1 MSATASAQS
10 ASFDYSP
17 APPLTG
23 QTVTF
28 TSTSDP
34 GVVTWDFDGDDICT
48 EPGNVVTH
56 TFPTA
61 GSYPVTLCLNGGTS
75 RAVQTII
82 VLNRPPVALFTVVP
96 GTPVAGEQVT
106 FTSVSTDAD
115 GPIVAYQWDLDGD
128 GVFDDGTQE
137 TALHM
142 WRRAGSY
149 PVALRVVDRDGA
161 TDVVQAV
168 VLVAKKPVGVF
179 SRAPLVRIVGQPTA
193 TGARLNLVT
202 VSSPKGAHVG
212 VRCKG
217 HGCPY
222 KRKRFTSKGKRVNLR
237 KLAGT
242 YRAGA
247 VIEVRVTKS
256 NTIGKFTRIR
266 IRAGKNPARIDCSIQ
281 PGKPNK
287 PTGCQS

>member
-1 MSATASAQS
+1 MP
-10 ASFDYSP
+10 F
-17 APPLTG
+17 TG
-23 QTVTF
+23 QTVTL
-28 TSTSDP
+28 TSTSGP
-34 GVVTWDFDGDDICT
+34 GIVTWDLDGDDICT
-48 EPGNVVTH
+48 VTGNVITH
-56 TFPTA
+56 VFATS
-61 GSYPVTLCLNGGTS
+61 GNYPVTICLNGGASTQK
-75 RAVQTII
+75 QTIT
-82 VLNRPPVALFTVVP
+82 VLNRPPTALFTVVP
-96 GTPVAGEQVT
+96 AAPVTGELVT
-106 FTSVSTDAD
+106 FTSVSTDGD
-115 GPIVAYQWDLDGD
+115 GPIVSYQWDLDGD

-137 TALHM
+137 TAQHV
-142 WRRAGSY
+142 WRRAGTY

-161 TDVVQAV
+161 ADVVQTTV
-168 VLVAKKPVGVF
+168 VVAKPEPGVF

-242 YRAGA
+242 YKAGA

-256 NTIGKFTRIR
+256 NTVGKFTRIR
-266 IRAGKNPARIDCSIQ
+266 IRAGRNPARIDCSIQ

-287 PTGCQS
+287 PVGCQS